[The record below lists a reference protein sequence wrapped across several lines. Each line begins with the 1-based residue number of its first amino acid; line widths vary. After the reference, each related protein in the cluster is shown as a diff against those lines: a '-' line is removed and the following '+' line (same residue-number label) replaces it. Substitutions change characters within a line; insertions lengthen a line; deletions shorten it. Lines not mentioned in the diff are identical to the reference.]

1 MTPRSTPTC
10 AHERRPGTIVCLRC
24 RHDELVATRERRRKT
39 GMLLLAKGTGA
50 AVLLGVIASAVTTL
64 GGETPKRATTAQ
76 TADAPVVQ
84 TVEPQ
89 SFAVTQSGQIAEASV
104 ASAPVPTV
112 TPALPAGRTALP
124 NGWFAERIGDTVV
137 VHFDTPGGRTRRSD
151 KFEHVVRET
160 LPVVLGDAGRSAI
173 AQIQPGK
180 LVAPGRLLAMLD
192 SGPLHLPVGDGRAI
206 RMMPGARPGQ
216 DGPLVV
222 TYRVVIE
229 TKAPSAS

>member
-24 RHDELVATRERRRKT
+24 RHDELVATRARRRKT
-39 GMLLLAKGTGA
+39 GLLLLAKGTGA

-64 GGETPKRATTAQ
+64 GGETPKRATTA
-76 TADAPVVQ
+76 DAPAARS
-84 TVEPQ
+84 VEPE

-104 ASAPVPTV
+104 ASAPAPAV
-112 TPALPAGRTALP
+112 TPAVPAGRTALP

-173 AQIQPGK
+173 AQVPPGK
-180 LVAPGRLLAMLD
+180 LVAPGRLIALLD

-206 RMMPGARPGQ
+206 RMIPGARPGQ

>member
-1 MTPRSTPTC
+1 
-10 AHERRPGTIVCLRC
+10 
-24 RHDELVATRERRRKT
+24 VATRERRRKT
-39 GMLLLAKGTGA
+39 GLLLLAKGTGA

-64 GGETPKRATTAQ
+64 GGETTRRATTA
-76 TADAPVVQ
+76 DARETPSVAP
-84 TVEPQ
+84 E

-104 ASAPVPTV
+104 ASAPAPAV
-112 TPALPAGRTALP
+112 TPALPTGRTALP

-151 KFEHVVRET
+151 KFEQVVRET

-173 AQIQPGK
+173 EQIQPGK

-206 RMMPGARPGQ
+206 RMIPGARPGQ

-229 TKAPSAS
+229 TAAPSAS